1 VARSDVPSPSGDFCA
16 ELTPGA
22 WYCLSLA
29 DIARLTPVA
38 REGGRRAMPA
48 DWDSVLLKYV
58 NKTNPYC
65 AFSCDQ
71 NRVKKVNSRKK
82 NTPFSRGTLK
92 CTFPGCS
99 VSAVV
104 KIWQE
109 NNDQLEISYSGKLRH
124 GGSVHHG
131 RRIKGAAR
139 DEIKRALDGSD
150 LSRVH
155 HRLLSNLPEKV
166 CASGNR
172 DGEGSHKV
180 LQKMSSERNLP
191 GRPFID
197 AIQSLAHLRAHFVKE
212 DQEMYSEHVKK
223 ESGPH
228 LFGYI
233 QSVSLYPTI
242 VTMWTEADLRLYFDM
257 ARNGAVFFD
266 ATSKIARKVFNDTGP
281 ILYYPLVLSHPTSG
295 KAPIAVAEMFSSSH
309 AVPTLTNFFSRR
321 KFIKMN
327 FRRDVMKLHRGRPAN
342 PAHLEIDLSWASL
355 HSCLRGLFDEN
366 LGQYFDRNFSIVIAL
381 RWV

>member
-1 VARSDVPSPSGDFCA
+1 
-16 ELTPGA
+16 
-22 WYCLSLA
+22 
-29 DIARLTPVA
+29 
-38 REGGRRAMPA
+38 MPA
-48 DWDSVLLKYV
+48 DWDNVLLKYV
-58 NKTNPYC
+58 KKANPYC
-65 AFSCDQ
+65 VFSCDQ

-82 NTPFSRGTLK
+82 NTPFFRGTLK

-109 NNDQLEISYSGKLRH
+109 NNDQLEISYSGTLRH
-124 GGSVHHG
+124 QGGVHHG

-150 LSRVH
+150 PSKVH
-155 HRLLSNLPEKV
+155 HSLLSNLPEKV
-166 CASGNR
+166 YASGNR
-172 DGEGSHKV
+172 DGVGSHKV
-180 LQKMSSERNLP
+180 LQKISSERNLR
-191 GRPFID
+191 GRPFVD
-197 AIQSLAHLRAHFVKE
+197 TIQSLAQLRTRFVKE
-212 DQEMYSEHVKK
+212 DQEMYPGLVKK

-233 QSVSLYPTI
+233 QSVSLYPTM

-257 ARNGAVFFD
+257 ARNGVVFFD
-266 ATSKIARKVFNDTGP
+266 ATGRIARKVFNDTGP
-281 ILYYPLVLSHPTSG
+281 ILYYSLVVSHPTPG

-309 AVPTLTNFFSRR
+309 GVPTLTNFL
-321 KFIKMN
+321 MN
-327 FRRDVMKLHRGRPAN
+327 FRRDVMKLHRGRLAS

-366 LGQYFDRNFSIVIAL
+366 LEQYFDRSWRIVNFEARENYLEKGMIHLCTSHLMHTVSRKL
-381 RWV
+381 YRM